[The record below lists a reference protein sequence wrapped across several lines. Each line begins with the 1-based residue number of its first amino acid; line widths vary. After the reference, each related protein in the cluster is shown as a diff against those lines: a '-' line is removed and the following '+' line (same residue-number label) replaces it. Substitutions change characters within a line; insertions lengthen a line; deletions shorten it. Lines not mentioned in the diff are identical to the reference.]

1 MPAARATSRSDASG
15 CCASSSAA
23 RRRPAPL
30 SSGRTRPSRPI
41 RAFDCGISSL
51 ELFLMAA
58 TVLAARPAEWPM
70 ARSDMR
76 GCEAMI
82 RSAAARRSAWD
93 SGRPWVMFSCT
104 ARRNTSASLPSKKMT
119 SMLSRPCKDA
129 AIRRCIPSITRMV
142 RRSTRIGGS
151 GVSVSASRAMW
162 ALSSPAEPRGV
173 GRAQGQHRDG
183 RHRRA
188 GAARTWPRP
197 GRPPRCPP
205 GSLAGTRDHLAV
217 PWQLSLACSARPIL
231 SLVTQPHR
239 AGGQLT
245 PDCRTPPPH
254 PRPFPLFMTTRPRP
268 RHPPRCRSTGPLTAR
283 APGCGTVCDS
293 GIFRGHRNNPDSL
306 RFQ

>member
-1 MPAARATSRSDASG
+1 
-15 CCASSSAA
+15 
-23 RRRPAPL
+23 
-30 SSGRTRPSRPI
+30 
-41 RAFDCGISSL
+41 
-51 ELFLMAA
+51 MAA

-162 ALSSPAEPRGV
+162 ALSSPASRGESA
-173 GRAQGQHRDG
+173 GRRDSTG
-183 RHRRA
+183 TAATAA
-188 GAARTWPRP
+188 GAARTWPP
-197 GRPPRCPP
+197 GQADAPLPAGFPRWD
-205 GSLAGTRDHLAV
+205 A
-217 PWQLSLACSARPIL
+217 
-231 SLVTQPHR
+231 
-239 AGGQLT
+239 
-245 PDCRTPPPH
+245 
-254 PRPFPLFMTTRPRP
+254 
-268 RHPPRCRSTGPLTAR
+268 
-283 APGCGTVCDS
+283 
-293 GIFRGHRNNPDSL
+293 
-306 RFQ
+306 